1 MLPDPFVIADCR
13 RPGAAMA
20 NIPLKLPAA
29 EVAQLQAEAERLGT
43 SRTALG
49 RHLLLQGLSRHLEQ
63 RATVNTTAQGVV

>member
-1 MLPDPFVIADCR
+1 MYPDPFVIADCR

-20 NIPLKLPAA
+20 SIPLKLPAA
-29 EVAQLQAEAERLGT
+29 EAAQLQAEAKRLGT

-63 RATVNTTAQGVV
+63 QTVNTTAQEVT

>member
-1 MLPDPFVIADCR
+1 MYSDSFVIADCR

-20 NIPLKLPAA
+20 SVPLKLPSA
-29 EVAQLQAEAERLGT
+29 EVAQLQAETERLGT

-63 RATVNTTAQGVV
+63 HATVNTTAQGVQ

>member
-1 MLPDPFVIADCR
+1 MYPDPFVIADCR

-20 NIPLKLPAA
+20 NVPLKLPAA
-29 EVAQLQAEAERLGT
+29 EASQLQAEAERLGT

-63 RATVNTTAQGVV
+63 QTVNTTAQRVA